1 MALGRERVL
10 HIIPVFFNQLA
21 TRSAPSFLFAEQLGE
36 GSPEVDKQSIQ
47 RASMDGFGKA
57 AFAFEPIDQF
67 CYTNFSLE
75 RIFSIPGGIRRN
87 QSDHGN
93 RNQSTIKNTLNTLWS
108 CPFEN
113 MNV

>member
-1 MALGRERVL
+1 MALGRKRVL

-36 GSPEVDKQSIQ
+36 DAPEVDKQSIQ

-57 AFAFEPIDQF
+57 AFAFEPMEQF
-67 CYTNFSLE
+67 GYTHFSLKK
-75 RIFSIPGGIRRN
+75 IFSIPGGIRRN

-93 RNQSTIKNTLNTLWS
+93 RHQSTIKNTLNTLWS
-108 CPFEN
+108 CPFEH